1 MDKIK
6 LVNIM
11 LYHLY
16 GFGLPKI
23 SAAYSVIRKTTWQIS
38 EPSHIIILIKHGS
51 CLFEID
57 GQSFQVSRGDILFIP
72 AKTPY
77 TRKPIDDCLCE
88 IAYVHFDLQSSEI
101 RTVEINNF
109 KSLSINKNEETDPK
123 KNDFII
129 SNKVSAISVSESDF
143 FFKKFEYIISH
154 FSTSVYYGNRTAVF
168 ELCSLL
174 SALSKKNYDD
184 ILYLYS
190 IKQKDSYPESLKKAL
205 EYIRIHSAEEIT
217 LNDLCSVAYI
227 SKQMLIKHFNKYLG
241 MSPLKYIAL
250 YRANCIKPFL
260 TLYPNKS
267 IKEICEE
274 FGFEDQSYFSRFFK
288 KHTGESPTEYRNR
301 VCNFSEKKHIT
312 ENADRNSK

>member
-6 LVNIM
+6 PVSIM

-23 SAAYSVIRKTTWQIS
+23 SAAYSVIRKTIWQIS

-51 CLFEID
+51 CLFEVD
-57 GQSFQVSRGDILFIP
+57 GESFEVSKGDILFIP
-72 AKTPY
+72 EKTPY
-77 TRKPIDDCLCE
+77 IRKPINDCLCE
-88 IAYVHFDLQSSEI
+88 ITYVHFDLQSSEMK
-101 RTVEINNF
+101 TVEINDF
-109 KSLSINKNEETDPK
+109 KFQSFNEIDESDSGK
-123 KNDFII
+123 SDYIL
-129 SNKVSAISVSESDF
+129 SNKVSVDSELEFDF
-143 FFKKFEYIISH
+143 FFKTFEYIVSH

-174 SALSKKNYDD
+174 TALSKKNYDD

-190 IKQKDSYPESLKKAL
+190 IKQKYSYPESLNKAL
-205 EYIRIHSAEEIT
+205 EYIKIHSTEEIT
-217 LNDLCSVAYI
+217 LGDLCSVAYI
-227 SKQMLIKHFNKYLG
+227 SKQMLIKHFNRYLG
-241 MSPLKYIAL
+241 MSPMKYIAL
-250 YRANCIKPFL
+250 YKTNCIKPFL
-260 TLYPNKS
+260 MLYPNKS

-274 FGFEDQSYFSRFFK
+274 FGFEDQCYFSRLFK

-312 ENADRNSK
+312 ENSD